1 MVTFYSTA
9 FDLPL
14 FAAVFLLIL
23 LIVYFSKERMQLP
36 ENKMFNNILI
46 VSFIEAIIGA
56 LMQVF
61 CAIHTVDQL
70 TDVFYEP
77 LNIIH
82 KIFAVVYVY
91 IALSY
96 LSYILMIS
104 YDKVYKNYKKV
115 VQMIPIVTTV
125 FAIIIFGFTNAEII
139 TVGNAYNI
147 RGWTV
152 HVAYAVTA
160 LSLLIGMFAALGKA
174 KKHDKRY
181 ISVYINVLVF
191 IFHTAIVL
199 TVPGV
204 QLYEMYTSI
213 LCYVMFFTIENPDIH
228 LLKEISNAKEQA
240 EQANFAK
247 SDFLSSMSHEIRTP
261 LNAIV
266 GLSEDITQ
274 FRSQIPTQVAEDADD
289 IINASQSLLEII
301 GDILDISKIESSK
314 MEITDMKYNFKKEI
328 ENLARINSIRLENKP
343 IKFTLYLADE
353 IPYELIGDKV
363 HVKEVINNLVSNAM
377 KYTEKGSIKISVT
390 CKNVGNVSHLE
401 ISVKDTGIGIK
412 KEDIDSLFTRFTR
425 FDAEKNSAIQ
435 GTGLGLAITK
445 KLVEMMHGRIIVN
458 SEYGQGTE
466 FLVKLPQKIS
476 VMKEPGDPIT
486 ITSGNSVINQQ
497 PTTAPANE
505 EGMKKPDNRFQGK
518 NLLIVDDNKMNIK
531 VAERALDGLGFL
543 IDECTSGDEAIKMV
557 VSKTYDLILM
567 DIMMPGMSGDEC
579 LLELKKLENFN
590 TPVIALTADALAGAR
605 EKYLSIGFDEYIAK
619 PFSKEQI
626 VEQIEK
632 ILK

>member
-1 MVTFYSTA
+1 
-9 FDLPL
+9 
-14 FAAVFLLIL
+14 
-23 LIVYFSKERMQLP
+23 
-36 ENKMFNNILI
+36 
-46 VSFIEAIIGA
+46 
-56 LMQVF
+56 
-61 CAIHTVDQL
+61 
-70 TDVFYEP
+70 
-77 LNIIH
+77 
-82 KIFAVVYVY
+82 
-91 IALSY
+91 
-96 LSYILMIS
+96 
-104 YDKVYKNYKKV
+104 
-115 VQMIPIVTTV
+115 
-125 FAIIIFGFTNAEII
+125 
-139 TVGNAYNI
+139 
-147 RGWTV
+147 
-152 HVAYAVTA
+152 
-160 LSLLIGMFAALGKA
+160 
-174 KKHDKRY
+174 
-181 ISVYINVLVF
+181 
-191 IFHTAIVL
+191 
-199 TVPGV
+199 
-204 QLYEMYTSI
+204 
-213 LCYVMFFTIENPDIH
+213 
-228 LLKEISNAKEQA
+228 
-240 EQANFAK
+240 
-247 SDFLSSMSHEIRTP
+247 
-261 LNAIV
+261 
-266 GLSEDITQ
+266 
-274 FRSQIPTQVAEDADD
+274 
-289 IINASQSLLEII
+289 
-301 GDILDISKIESSK
+301 
-314 MEITDMKYNFKKEI
+314 MKYNFKKEI

-343 IKFTLYLADE
+343 IEFTLYLADE

-476 VMKEPGDPIT
+476 VMKEPGNPIT
-486 ITSGNSVINQQ
+486 ITSGNSVMNQQ
-497 PTTAPANE
+497 PTTTAPTNE
-505 EGMKKPDNRFQGK
+505 EGMKKPDNKFQGK

>member
-1 MVTFYSTA
+1 MITFYSTA

-36 ENKMFNNILI
+36 ENRMFNNILI
-46 VSFIEAIIGA
+46 ISFVEAIIGA

-70 TDVFYEP
+70 KDVFFEP

-82 KIFAVVYVY
+82 KVFAVVYIY

-96 LSYILMIS
+96 LTYILMIS

-115 VQMIPIVTTV
+115 VRLIPIITV
-125 FAIIIFGFTNAEII
+125 FFAIIIFGFTNVEII
-139 TVGNAYNI
+139 TVGDAYNI
-147 RGWTV
+147 KGWTV

-160 LSLLIGMFAALGKA
+160 LSLLIGMFVALSKF
-174 KKHDKRY
+174 KKRDKRY
-181 ISVYINVLVF
+181 ISVYINVILF

-204 QLYEMYTSI
+204 QLYEMYTAV

-228 LLKEISNAKEQA
+228 LLKVISNAKEQA
-240 EQANFAK
+240 ERANYAK

-274 FRSQIPTQVAEDADD
+274 FRDQIPAQVSEDADD
-289 IINASQSLLEII
+289 IISASQSLLEII

-328 ENLARINSIRLENKP
+328 ENLARINSIRLDNKP
-343 IKFTLYLADE
+343 IEFTLYLADE
-353 IPYELIGDKV
+353 IPFEVIGDKV
-363 HVKEVINNLVSNAM
+363 HVKEVINNLVSNAI

-390 CKNVGNVSHLE
+390 CKNVGNVSHLD

-412 KEDIDSLFTRFTR
+412 SEDIASLFTRFTR
-425 FDAEKNSAIQ
+425 FDAEKNSSIQ

-445 KLVEMMHGRIIVN
+445 KLVEMMHGRIEVK
-458 SEYGQGTE
+458 SEYGQGSE
-466 FLVKLPQKIS
+466 FIVKIPQKIS
-476 VMKEPGDPIT
+476 IMREPADAIR
-486 ITSGNSVINQQ
+486 ITSGNIPSSQ
-497 PTTAPANE
+497 PQTQPKE
-505 EGMKKPDNRFQGK
+505 QEGMKQAVNRFAEK

-543 IDECTSGDEAIKMV
+543 IDEAMSGDEAIKMV
-557 VSKTYDLILM
+557 GSKPYDLILM

-579 LLELKKLENFN
+579 LLELKKMENFS

-605 EKYLSIGFDEYIAK
+605 EKYLNIGFDEYIAK

>member
-1 MVTFYSTA
+1 MITFHSTA

-36 ENKMFNNILI
+36 ENRMFNNILI
-46 VSFIEAIIGA
+46 ISFIEAIIGA
-56 LMQVF
+56 VMQIF

-70 TDVFYEP
+70 KDVFFEP

-82 KIFAVVYVY
+82 KVFAVVYVY

-96 LSYILMIS
+96 LTYILMIS

-115 VQMIPIVTTV
+115 VRLIPIITTV

-139 TVGNAYNI
+139 TVGDAYNI

-152 HVAYAVTA
+152 HVGYAVTA
-160 LSLLIGMFAALGKA
+160 LSLLIGLFVALSKV
-174 KKHDKRY
+174 KNHDKRY
-181 ISVYINVLVF
+181 ISIYINVIVF

-204 QLYEMYTSI
+204 QLYEMYTSV
-213 LCYVMFFTIENPDIH
+213 LCYIMYFTIENPDIH

-240 EQANFAK
+240 EQANYAK

-274 FRSQIPTQVAEDADD
+274 FRGHIPAQVAEDADD
-289 IINASQSLLEII
+289 IISASQSLLEII
-301 GDILDISKIESSK
+301 GDVLDISKIESSK

-328 ENLARINSIRLENKP
+328 ENLARINSIRLDNKP
-343 IKFTLYLADE
+343 IEFTLYLADD
-353 IPYELIGDKV
+353 IPFEVIGDKV
-363 HVKEVINNLVSNAM
+363 HVKEVINNLVSNAI
-377 KYTEKGSIKISVT
+377 KYTEKGSINISVK

-412 KEDIDSLFTRFTR
+412 PEDVASLFTRFTR

-445 KLVEMMHGRIIVN
+445 KLVEMMHGRIEVKSAYWKGSEFIVR
-458 SEYGQGTE
+458 
-466 FLVKLPQKIS
+466 LPQKIS
-476 VMKEPGDPIT
+476 MMKEPADAIR
-486 ITSGNSVINQQ
+486 ITSGNVQNTQSKQ
-497 PTTAPANE
+497 PDA
-505 EGMKKPDNRFQGK
+505 GMKKVSNKFAGR

-543 IDECTSGDEAIKMV
+543 IDEALSGPDAIKLV
-557 VSKTYDLILM
+557 GTKVYDLILM

-579 LLELKKLENFN
+579 LAELKKKENFR

-605 EKYLSIGFDEYIAK
+605 EKYLGLGFNEYIAK
-619 PFSKEQI
+619 PFSKNQI